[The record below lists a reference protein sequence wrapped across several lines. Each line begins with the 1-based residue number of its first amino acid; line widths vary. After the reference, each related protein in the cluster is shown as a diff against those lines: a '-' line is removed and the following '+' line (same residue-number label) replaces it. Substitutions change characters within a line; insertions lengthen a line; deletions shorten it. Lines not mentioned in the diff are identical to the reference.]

1 MTKTVISPLFAL
13 FFSKKEDF
21 VLFSL
26 FIVLDIVFVLVYNE
40 FDPPR
45 YANIRQDCG
54 SMQHGTSRRQQSW
67 GLLTSTS

>member
-13 FFSKKEDF
+13 FFPKKEDF
-21 VLFSL
+21 VLFFL

-45 YANIRQDCG
+45 YANIWQDWG
-54 SMQHGTSRRQQSW
+54 SARHGTSRRHQS
-67 GLLTSTS
+67 